1 MMKLT
6 SLFGLIL
13 LLFGCAASNPP
24 KQSQA
29 HINKT
34 QVANAKELDKASI
47 PKIIESTPYLPIP
60 KPEKK
65 PETYTVVV
73 NEVPVKEL
81 LFAIAR
87 DANIDIDIVG
97 DIEGTVTLNAI
108 NQTLAQIMERIA
120 YHVPIKYSFKHN
132 TLIIEKDA
140 PYLKTYNIDYLN
152 ISRSSESQIELAT
165 QIAATGAGSE
175 SDTESE
181 VGNNSFTQVKNTINN
196 TFWATLEQNIR
207 HIVSSG
213 EENLSDSGENIAATE
228 TTATESSSSTEA
240 ATTSTASESSS
251 QYNDVIVNKES
262 GLITVYTTDLK
273 HKKIEQYIDRVVSK
287 AGKQV
292 LIEATIVEV
301 ELNDEYQSG
310 VDWTVVASGGA
321 GLSINQ
327 NLTGN
332 NLTTPSFFSATFT
345 DPANALGAVTGTIK
359 SLEQFGNVQVL
370 SSPKIIALNNQT
382 AVLKVVDNRVY
393 FTTEVNVQPA
403 TTSTPRIETF
413 ESTLHTVPIG
423 FVMNVTPYISTNK
436 EILLNVRPTIS
447 RILGFVEDPNPSL
460 ATAGVISK
468 IPEIQVREM
477 ESLLRMNSG
486 QVAIIGGLMQDKVEK
501 NNSGVPG
508 LNQIPYVKNL
518 FSYKQDKIRKTE
530 LLVFIKSTLINTASV
545 DKDLKKFYDFLP
557 ERRRTQSLGS
567 SGRE

>member
-6 SLFGLIL
+6 SLFGLVLI
-13 LLFGCAASNPP
+13 LFGCAASNPP

-47 PKIIESTPYLPIP
+47 PKIIENTPYLPIP

-120 YHVPIKYSFKHN
+120 YHVPVKYSFKHN

-165 QIAATGAGSE
+165 QIAATGGSSE
-175 SDTESE
+175 SGTESE
-181 VGNNSFTQVKNTINN
+181 VGNNSFTQVNNTINN

-213 EENLSDSGENIAATE
+213 EETSTGNEEAATE
-228 TTATESSSSTEA
+228 TTSSSTPA
-240 ATTSTASESSS
+240 ESDTSS

-262 GLITVYTTDLK
+262 GLITVYTTDQK

-321 GLSINQ
+321 GLSVNQ

-359 SLEQFGNVQVL
+359 ALEKFGDVQVL

-403 TTSTPRIETF
+403 TSSTPRIETF

-486 QVAIIGGLMQDKVEK
+486 QVAIIGGLMQDKLEK
-501 NNSGVPG
+501 DTSGVPG

-518 FSYKQDKIRKTE
+518 FSYKQEKIHKTE

-545 DKDLKKFYDFLP
+545 DNDLKRFYDFLP
-557 ERRRTQSLGS
+557 ERRRTQSLS
-567 SGRE
+567 PSERERR